1 MNKDGKSV
9 REIKQ
14 AVYAL
19 LHRSQDA
26 TPQERE
32 RIESELG
39 EILLYIVRTANRL
52 GINLTAAAEK
62 RLEETISRAPT
73 LVKPMPKAEDP

>member
-1 MNKDGKSV
+1 M

-14 AVYAL
+14 AIYAL

-26 TPQERE
+26 SPGERG

-39 EILLYIVRTANRL
+39 EIMLYIVRTANRM

-73 LVKPMPKAEDP
+73 LVKPVPKAEDP